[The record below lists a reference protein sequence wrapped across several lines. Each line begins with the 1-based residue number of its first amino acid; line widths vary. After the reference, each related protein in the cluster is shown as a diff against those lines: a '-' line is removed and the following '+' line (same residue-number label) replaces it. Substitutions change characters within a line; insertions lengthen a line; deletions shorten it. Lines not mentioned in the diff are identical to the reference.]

1 MTLWKAK
8 RMVIGSQVFIS
19 YQRTDSDLARQ
30 VRVHLSSA
38 GVRTWMDEY
47 DIPVGSYWPD
57 EIDRG
62 LNASDIV
69 VGILSPDAIAS
80 RNVKN
85 EWDWAIQNDKP
96 LLLLQ
101 YRPCA
106 IPHRYVSINF
116 IDASAMDRASALA
129 TLLTTL
135 GIVPVDARV
144 PDTYY
149 ARSGAVSVAYQVT
162 GSGPIDFVFVPGFV
176 SHVEHWWTSPEA
188 ARFLRRLAAVSRL
201 ILFDKR
207 GTGLSDRVADVA
219 TMEERMEDIRAVM
232 NAAGSERAV
241 IFGLSEG
248 ALLAALFAAT
258 YPERTDILILYG
270 GKASYV
276 RRPGYPWEPTAD
288 EYTQVI
294 EALAE
299 RIHETWGSTE
309 SVAEALAWMA
319 PSVMPDDDVRRW
331 VATLLK
337 LGASPGAEI
346 ARRRMNLT
354 LDIRH
359 LLPTIH
365 VPTLV
370 VHRTGDLIAPV
381 AAARYVAAQIPGA
394 RFVEQP
400 GDDHIPWFGDA
411 DAVLEV
417 IESFLAEH

>member
-1 MTLWKAK
+1 MHGDDQQ
-8 RMVIGSQVFIS
+8 IFIS
-19 YQRTDSDLARQ
+19 YQRSDAAVARQ
-30 VRVHLSSA
+30 VRVYLAAA
-38 GVRTWMDEY
+38 GVTTWMDAF
-47 DIPVGSYWPD
+47 DIAPGSYWPD
-57 EIDRG
+57 EIDAG
-62 LNASDIV
+62 LAGSDIV
-69 VGILSPDAIAS
+69 VGILSPDAVAS

-85 EWDWAIQNDKP
+85 EWDWAIQNDKR

-101 YRPCA
+101 VAPCVV
-106 IPHRYVSINF
+106 PHRYVSINF

-144 PDTYY
+144 PDTHY

-162 GSGPIDFVFVPGFV
+162 GSEPIDFVFVPGFV

-207 GTGLSDRVADVA
+207 GMGLSDRVAGVA

-232 NAAGSERAV
+232 NAAESERAV

-248 ALLAALFAAT
+248 ALLAALFATT
-258 YPERTDILILYG
+258 YPERTAALILYG
-270 GKASYV
+270 GFASYV
-276 RRPGYPWEPTAD
+276 RRPGYPWAPTAD
-288 EYTQVI
+288 EYTHVI
-294 EALAE
+294 EALAS

-309 SVAEALAWMA
+309 SAVEALAWMA
-319 PSVMPDDDVRRW
+319 PSVMHDDDVRRW

-370 VHRTGDLIAPV
+370 VHRTGDLDTPV
-381 AAARYVAAQIPGA
+381 VAARYVAAQIPGA
-394 RFVEQP
+394 RFVEQT
-400 GDDHIPWFGDA
+400 GNDHIPWFGDA